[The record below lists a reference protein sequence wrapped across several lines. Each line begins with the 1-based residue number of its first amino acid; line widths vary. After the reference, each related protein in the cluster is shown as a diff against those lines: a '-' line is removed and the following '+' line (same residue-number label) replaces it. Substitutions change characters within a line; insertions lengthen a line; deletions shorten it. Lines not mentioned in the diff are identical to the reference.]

1 VKFSLDQ
8 EQTILK
14 DTVEKFVRERYGANQ
29 RRQYRS
35 APYGYSTDNW
45 RDLADLGLLGLPF
58 SAADGGL
65 NAGPRELAA
74 VMEVLGSGFAVEPLL
89 EEVVFAAGFLARA
102 GHPDQKR
109 EWLPRIIAGESHLAV
124 AHFEHAAR
132 FNLAEVRVRVRSS
145 AAGDALEGDKI
156 VVPLAASADRWIVS
170 ARRHGENAD
179 PAGVEFH
186 LVSPG
191 GPGVERRDFRLVDGS
206 PASAISFHGAVSE
219 ARLPGGL
226 DDFAA
231 VVDTV
236 RLAAGAEM
244 LGIMSTLFQSTVD
257 YLRTRKQF
265 GAPLASFQALQHRLA
280 DLYVLLEQSRS
291 HVLRAAL
298 AAASGTACASSI
310 AAMKSY
316 VSRAAIEIGE
326 ECVHLHGGIGTT
338 EDLSV
343 GHGYKRL
350 LVLASF
356 FGDAN
361 AELTRFMRLAS

>member
-1 VKFSLDQ
+1 VKFSLNQ

-14 DTVEKFVRERYGANQ
+14 DTVEKFVRDRYGASQ
-29 RRQYRS
+29 RRQYRC
-35 APYGYSTDNW
+35 APSGYSIDNW

-58 SAADGGL
+58 PEADGGL
-65 NAGPRELAA
+65 NAGPRELVA
-74 VMEVLGSGFAVEPLL
+74 VMEVLGSGFVVEPLL

-102 GHPDQKR
+102 GDPVQKR
-109 EWLPRIIAGESHLAV
+109 EWLPHIIAGRSHLTI

-132 FNLAEVRVRVRSS
+132 FNLAEVRVRVRSRP
-145 AAGDALEGDKI
+145 AGNALDGDKM

-186 LVSPG
+186 LVSPDA
-191 GPGVERRDFRLVDGS
+191 PGVERRDFRLVDGS
-206 PASAISFHGAVSE
+206 LASAISFRGTVSE
-219 ARLPGGL
+219 ARLPGGF

-298 AAASGTACASSI
+298 AAATGAACASSI

-316 VSRAAIEIGE
+316 VSRAAVEIGE

-338 EDLSV
+338 EDLAV

-350 LVLASF
+350 LVLASL